1 MTLQHMRLE
10 PAGEARLEPTR
21 AFKRVGNTVEEP
33 PEEDDCAYCC
43 ECQVVHDHEHF
54 FLSKSNTMT
63 LMYKHQFAFNELTEL
78 LRINKKIVRE
88 KIHGAVYGLIHLLI
102 NIFPHACM

>member
-1 MTLQHMRLE
+1 
-10 PAGEARLEPTR
+10 
-21 AFKRVGNTVEEP
+21 
-33 PEEDDCAYCC
+33 
-43 ECQVVHDHEHF
+43 
-54 FLSKSNTMT
+54 MT